1 MKKYDA
7 VEVIATFE
15 LSGIVNKEATIDGLL
30 SIIKKMYE
38 ENYQDVGKV
47 RLTGLSVVKDKVY
60 YK

>member
-1 MKKYDA
+1 MKKFDA

-30 SIIKKMYE
+30 AAIRKVYE
-38 ENYQDVGKV
+38 EQYKDMGKV
-47 RLTGLSVVKDKVY
+47 RLTTLSVVKDKVY